1 MELSDGQAATLGGLL
16 QEGSTLDVDSDL
28 GNMVRWRTAVL
39 VYLRGTLP
47 PEHHVWN
54 CLRDIDQY
62 ELPYGNDRPRNFA
75 LHWGPLLGVLQGLF
89 LLHAEE
95 AGTPVPLDEEGS
107 VRPESDASSEE
118 GWWPMVL
125 AAVCACGPAGMR
137 TSVAAEIAQ
146 RDRKTVRT
154 KLQAAVQ
161 RGELSYRDNGP
172 YSVYVHAQFTQPALP

>member
-1 MELSDGQAATLGGLL
+1 MELSDDQAATLGGLL
-16 QEGSTLDVDSDL
+16 QEGSMLDAHGDL
-28 GNMVRWRTAVL
+28 GNMVRWRTAAL

-54 CLRDIDQY
+54 CLQNIDQY
-62 ELPYGNDRPRNFA
+62 ELPYGHDRPRNFA
-75 LHWGPLLGVLQGLF
+75 LHWGPLLGVLQGMF

-95 AGTPVPLDEEGS
+95 PGAPAPLHGEGS
-107 VRPESDASSEE
+107 VRPQQENDDPSDE
-118 GWWPMVL
+118 GWWPAVL
-125 AAVCACGPAGMR
+125 AAVCARGPAGLR

-161 RGELSYRDNGP
+161 RGELSYQDKGP
-172 YSVYVHAQFTQPALP
+172 HSVYVHSHQV